1 MDESIIR
8 GLVIGGMFAAI
19 AFAATLTW
27 KLFRSQR
34 EGARRTRIVLGV
46 VALILIGTM
55 SVFAMGAANTLI
67 ATAIIAALVWI
78 MKGFKR
84 SD

>member
-1 MDESIIR
+1 MDESLIR
-8 GLVIGGMFAAI
+8 GLVVGGMFAAI
-19 AFAATLTW
+19 AFAASLIW

-34 EGARRTRIVLGV
+34 EGARRTKIVLGV

-55 SVFAMGAANTLI
+55 SVSAMGAINTLI